1 MTVAGTTDNACAV
14 EREPVARQDDVDFIL
29 KEVSKLLEPES
40 VLTRDDV
47 LATWSGIRPLVRD
60 PKAGN
65 TESLVRSHL
74 VTVSP
79 SGLLTCAG
87 GKWTTYRQMAED
99 AVDEAV
105 KAFGLTPRS
114 VALPDISGYH
124 LPGFVTDGRCRTL
137 STPVLGAHGFS
148 ASLPS
153 QLMELYPIDADVAH
167 HLATNYGDRAWA
179 VLSASPSVARL
190 VPSFPYIESE
200 LRHAVRSEA
209 ACTAAD
215 VISRRT
221 RLAFLDVDVALH
233 ALPRVIDVLAEEL
246 AWSESRKEQE
256 WRDTVRF
263 LRSMGLDEDKLG
275 VTRDD
280 VMNGKVRA
288 RRALGANE
296 AAKDVKIPLGRQL
309 EAGAMR
315 NAA

>member
-1 MTVAGTTDNACAV
+1 MVGINAN
-14 EREPVARQDDVDFIL
+14 D
-29 KEVSKLLEPES
+29 LE
-40 VLTRDDV
+40 T
-47 LATWSGIRPLVRD
+47 GIRPLVRD

-99 AVDEAV
+99 AVDEAI
-105 KAFGLTPRS
+105 KTFNLTPKS
-114 VALPDISGYH
+114 VALPDLSGYN
-124 LPGFVTDGRCRTL
+124 LPGSITNGKCKTL
-137 STPVLGAHGFS
+137 TTPVLGAHGYS
-148 ASLPS
+148 TSLSS
-153 QLMELYPIDADVAH
+153 QLMELYPIDADIAH

-179 VLSASPSVARL
+179 VLSVSPSVARL
-190 VPSFPYIESE
+190 TPSFPFIESE

-221 RLAFLDVDVALH
+221 RLAFLDVDSALH

-246 AWSESRKEQE
+246 QWSEARKEQE
-256 WRDTVRF
+256 WKDTVQF
-263 LRSMGLDEDKLG
+263 MKSMGLDEDKLT
-275 VTRDD
+275 VTREQ
-280 VMNGKVRA
+280 VVNGQIRA
-288 RRALGANE
+288 RRTLGGKESAANGIE
-296 AAKDVKIPLGRQL
+296 IPLGREL
-309 EAGAMR
+309 EGSAMR

>member
-1 MTVAGTTDNACAV
+1 MTWET
-14 EREPVARQDDVDFIL
+14 
-29 KEVSKLLEPES
+29 
-40 VLTRDDV
+40 
-47 LATWSGIRPLVRD
+47 GIRPLVRD

-99 AVDEAV
+99 AVDEAI
-105 KAFGLTPRS
+105 KTFNLTPKS
-114 VALPDISGYH
+114 VALPDLSGYN
-124 LPGFVTDGRCRTL
+124 LPGSITNGKCKTL
-137 STPVLGAHGFS
+137 TTPVLGAHGYS
-148 ASLPS
+148 TSLSS
-153 QLMELYPIDADVAH
+153 QLMELYPIDADIAH

-179 VLSASPSVARL
+179 VLSVSPSVARL
-190 VPSFPYIESE
+190 TPSFPFIESE

-221 RLAFLDVDVALH
+221 RLAFLDVDSALH

-246 AWSESRKEQE
+246 QWSEARKEQE
-256 WRDTVRF
+256 WKDTVQF
-263 LRSMGLDEDKLG
+263 MKSMGLDEDKLT
-275 VTRDD
+275 VTREQ
-280 VMNGKVRA
+280 VVNGQIRA
-288 RRALGANE
+288 RRTLGGKESAANGIE
-296 AAKDVKIPLGRQL
+296 IPLGREL
-309 EAGAMR
+309 EGSAMR